1 METHAGDSCSPYVLD
16 MCGRFTLATPAAEW
30 AALFDV
36 EPLGVA
42 PRFNIAPTDD
52 IVVVRK
58 RFDTDAREAVLLRW
72 GLIPEWTRTPSDLP
86 LLINA
91 RCETIGKKPSF
102 RDAFRH
108 RRALVIA
115 DGFYEWK
122 PGPGGKRPFWI
133 HLPEGVPFAMAAL
146 WDRWPAS
153 GGAEP
158 IESCAIVTTAASADL
173 ADIHDRMPVV
183 LDSGQVSRWLDPQC
197 PAEELSGLMGPVE
210 EGRFRLREV
219 SPRVNSVRN
228 DDASCLAPT
237 DSQSSLFD

>member
-1 METHAGDSCSPYVLD
+1 

-52 IVVVRK
+52 IVVVR
-58 RFDTDAREAVLLRW
+58 RQSDADAREAVLLRW
-72 GLIPEWTRTPSDLP
+72 GLIPEWTPAPSDLP

-91 RCETIGKKPSF
+91 RRETIGKKPSF
-102 RDAFRH
+102 RDAFQ
-108 RRALVIA
+108 RRRGLVIA

-122 PGPGGKRPFWI
+122 ADPGGKRPFWI
-133 HLPEGVPFAMAAL
+133 HLPGGTPFAMAAV
-146 WDRWPAS
+146 WDRWPGT
-153 GGAEP
+153 GGAQP
-158 IESCAIVTTAASADL
+158 IESCAIVTTAAGPDIAG
-173 ADIHDRMPVV
+173 IHDRMPVV
-183 LDSGQVSRWLDPQC
+183 LGSGQADRWLDPLC
-197 PAEELSGLMGPVE
+197 SAEELSGLMEPVE

-219 SPRVNSVRN
+219 SSRVNSVRH
-228 DDASCLAPT
+228 DDPSCLTPT